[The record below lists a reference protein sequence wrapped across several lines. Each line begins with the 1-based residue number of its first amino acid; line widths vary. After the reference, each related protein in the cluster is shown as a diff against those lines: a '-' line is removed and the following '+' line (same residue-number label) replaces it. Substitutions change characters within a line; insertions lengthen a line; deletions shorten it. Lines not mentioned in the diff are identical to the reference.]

1 MPIPGSPVDLLNMPP
16 AVHLLPAVQAM
27 EICLEE
33 RPGKSSSDQVIQ
45 WLLMNVKRFMEM
57 VTPPVLWAHG
67 KKGELTS

>member
-16 AVHLLPAVQAM
+16 GCIAARCPQAM

-45 WLLMNVKRFMEM
+45 RLLDECQALYGNE
-57 VTPPVLWAHG
+57 
-67 KKGELTS
+67 